1 MKRSQLSND
10 RALARRV
17 VSGSTEAFEEFF
29 REYFPR
35 LYRFTLTRVNGNAD
49 IAEEVVQRTM
59 CLVVRKLKS
68 YRGEALLFTWLCQ
81 ICRNEMAAVFRE
93 RRMEAQQDNPLED
106 NPAVQAALASLSL
119 DVGPEK
125 SQSDDEVARFVRVTL
140 EFLPTRYASAL
151 EMKYIQGYTVDE
163 IGERLNIS
171 SKAAESVLSR
181 ARDAF
186 REGFRS
192 LWDFEPDFL
201 LECGAVSDER
211 HRQVDIMNDY
221 DNPHDGPIDKG
232 KAPGGDS
239 VARLIR
245 LAGPRPLIP
254 GDVQMRVHAAVRRE
268 WQGSYQR
275 RRTLRW
281 GIPFALAAAVA
292 VVTVG
297 LVRAPEIAVAPIATI
312 VKVDDTG
319 SAAASGQRSKSLP
332 IFAGVRSPP
341 AVSSRAWI
349 AARRSAASMR
359 SSPSS
364 VRSTAARRPNVWRRA
379 GSAST
384 NLREKK
390 RI

>member
-1 MKRSQLSND
+1 VKRSQLSND

-59 CLVVRKLKS
+59 CLVVRKLGS

-93 RRMEAQQDNPLED
+93 RRMDAQQDNPLED

-201 LECGAVSDER
+201 LE
-211 HRQVDIMNDY
+211 
-221 DNPHDGPIDKG
+221 
-232 KAPGGDS
+232 
-239 VARLIR
+239 
-245 LAGPRPLIP
+245 
-254 GDVQMRVHAAVRRE
+254 
-268 WQGSYQR
+268 
-275 RRTLRW
+275 
-281 GIPFALAAAVA
+281 
-292 VVTVG
+292 
-297 LVRAPEIAVAPIATI
+297 
-312 VKVDDTG
+312 
-319 SAAASGQRSKSLP
+319 
-332 IFAGVRSPP
+332 
-341 AVSSRAWI
+341 
-349 AARRSAASMR
+349 
-359 SSPSS
+359 
-364 VRSTAARRPNVWRRA
+364 
-379 GSAST
+379 
-384 NLREKK
+384 
-390 RI
+390 